1 MVQINGT
8 TRCKEVFI
16 HGKNDIPA
24 EQPLEKTDPRF
35 PCSYENKSRP
45 YCSEEK
51 KSKGQKG
58 IKCLI
63 KKSARRGWG
72 IHCPALLVSDRTGI
86 TVGSTDP
93 ANVSAIGPGSA
104 MWWKPKSRA
113 PVWASWLRRRSAT
126 PLRETVQDV
135 LWRRS
140 TAFIWLSFRP
150 TMKWWCSQA
159 SSWRAPPIS
168 KRKKR
173 SFPCGAKPEFWWNKM
188 KELLIG
194 LVRFYRA
201 FISPLKPPCCR
212 FYPTCSEYALQALQK
227 YGALKGSWLA
237 IKRISKC
244 HPFHKGGYDPLP
256 WRGCLFSMLRIEKSE
271 EWGIRSEEWR
281 CGAK

>member
-93 ANVSAIGPGSA
+93 ANVSAIGPGTRMGFVTTKKIGHA
-104 MWWKPKSRA
+104 FARNRA
-113 PVWASWLRRRSAT
+113 RRLMKEVYRLHMAELSPHYEVVMLSGIFLTGAT
-126 PLRETVQDV
+126 YQQAEKAILS
-135 LWRRS
+135 LWRK
-140 TAFIWLSFRP
+140 AGI
-150 TMKWWCSQA
+150 
-159 SSWRAPPIS
+159 
-168 KRKKR
+168 
-173 SFPCGAKPEFWWNKM
+173 
-188 KELLIG
+188 
-194 LVRFYRA
+194 LV
-201 FISPLKPPCCR
+201 K
-212 FYPTCSEYALQALQK
+212 
-227 YGALKGSWLA
+227 
-237 IKRISKC
+237 
-244 HPFHKGGYDPLP
+244 
-256 WRGCLFSMLRIEKSE
+256 
-271 EWGIRSEEWR
+271 
-281 CGAK
+281 

>member
-1 MVQINGT
+1 MRLYQMRDKIIYGTVRQYHIWFILCQDFLPNFIDIPSSLRYNYSVMVQINGT

-104 MWWKPKSRA
+104 MW
-113 PVWASWLRRRSAT
+113 
-126 PLRETVQDV
+126 
-135 LWRRS
+135 
-140 TAFIWLSFRP
+140 
-150 TMKWWCSQA
+150 
-159 SSWRAPPIS
+159 
-168 KRKKR
+168 
-173 SFPCGAKPEFWWNKM
+173 
-188 KELLIG
+188 
-194 LVRFYRA
+194 
-201 FISPLKPPCCR
+201 
-212 FYPTCSEYALQALQK
+212 
-227 YGALKGSWLA
+227 
-237 IKRISKC
+237 
-244 HPFHKGGYDPLP
+244 
-256 WRGCLFSMLRIEKSE
+256 
-271 EWGIRSEEWR
+271 
-281 CGAK
+281 